1 MAAKRIITNE
11 EIESRTNMF
20 TASITNPVK
29 VTYVFL
35 PNEIYG
41 CEYKEQIFYDNNE
54 YVTALT
60 LFKNEPNKYKLIGVE
75 QVM

>member
-1 MAAKRIITNE
+1 
-11 EIESRTNMF
+11 MF

-41 CEYKEQIFYDNNE
+41 SEYKEHTFYNNDE
-54 YVTALT
+54 YVEALT
-60 LFKNEPNKYKLIGVE
+60 LFKNEPNKYKLVSIE
-75 QVM
+75 YI

>member
-1 MAAKRIITNE
+1 MAAKRIITND
-11 EIESRTNMF
+11 MF
-20 TASITNPVK
+20 IASITNPVK
-29 VTYVFL
+29 VTYIFL

-41 CEYKEQIFYDNNE
+41 CEYKEHIFYDNNE

-60 LFKNEPNKYKLIGVE
+60 LFKNEPNRYKLISVE